1 MGKTFTP
8 FMNGNIIKKAGSVE
22 INKLIQPLLSSCS
35 GNLSADIIEIEYE
48 VSDRVMY
55 GLMRKLDLLRLEIMN

>member
-8 FMNGNIIKKAGSVE
+8 FMNGNIIEKAGSVE
-22 INKLIQPLLSSCS
+22 TKKLIQPLLSSCS
-35 GNLSADIIEIEYE
+35 GNLFADIEMEYE

-55 GLMRKLDLLRLEIMN
+55 RLMRKLDLLRLEIMN